1 MTEYYFIKKYYNMF
15 KEDLDIDYNDNKLIN
30 ILINYDTDKHNHSLD
45 NKMLV
50 LLTQKMARTLVKYFD
65 ENIDYLLEQNPNST
79 DIIEKSITYTRKIQK
94 ILFTEDQI
102 YQKIIQI
109 CDKYDKNI
117 PWFITTDYL
126 NNDEHKY
133 AVKSKFCK

>member
-15 KEDLDIDYNDNKLIN
+15 KEGLDIDYNDKKLIN

-65 ENIDYLLEQNPNST
+65 ENIDYLLEQNPNSE
-79 DIIEKSITYTRKIQK
+79 DIIEKSITYTRKIQN
-94 ILFTEDQI
+94 ILFREDQI
-102 YQKIIQI
+102 YQKISQI
-109 CDKYDKNI
+109 CSKYGKNI

-126 NNDEHKY
+126 NTDEHKY